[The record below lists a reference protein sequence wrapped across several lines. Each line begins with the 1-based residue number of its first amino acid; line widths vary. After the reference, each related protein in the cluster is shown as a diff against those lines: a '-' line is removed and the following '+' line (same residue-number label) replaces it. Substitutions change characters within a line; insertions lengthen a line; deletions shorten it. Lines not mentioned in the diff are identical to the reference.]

1 MSLSFLRSGVLALG
15 LLPLGG
21 LAPRT
26 TSHPT
31 STTVAAPLQGA
42 KPDPEV
48 IAQFG
53 LFENP
58 ALQQYIAKQ
67 GKQMTAISDRPGDYG
82 FTIVDS
88 PIINAFATPDGHV
101 YFTRGIMAYFN
112 NEAQFTGVLGHELG
126 HITARHGQKQQTR
139 STITSILLGAASMA
153 STRIASIAQPLSS
166 VVGIGLLKYGR
177 DAENE
182 ADGLGVKYSTKIG
195 YDASQMADFFLTLE
209 RTEKAS
215 GGGSTPG
222 FLSTHPNSADRYQR
236 VKGLAAQA
244 KQTTGNR
251 TLTINRD
258 GYLRSIDGLP
268 YGEDP
273 RQGFVESSVFYL
285 PEQKLRLPVPSG
297 WKTQNSAEQ
306 FQMAEPNGKAVVA
319 LISAGS
325 GTLDAAAQA
334 LTKQLS
340 LTSPSSQQTT
350 LNSFPTMVVEGDQAA
365 SSSQSTPAHV
375 RAYLIQ
381 DGKSV
386 YALVGLAPTAS
397 FATYAPQFA
406 DVAQGFQR
414 LTEASKLNRQPEHI
428 RIKTAT
434 GTTTLSAAFAAN
446 GVPASRYEEVAI
458 LNGMQ
463 TTDRLSKGMLYKVV
477 GK

>member
-1 MSLSFLRSGVLALG
+1 MRFSFLRASAAALL
-15 LLPLGG
+15 LLPLV
-21 LAPRT
+21 
-26 TSHPT
+26 S
-31 STTVAAPLQGA
+31 STLPPAARSVAKAPLQGA
-42 KPDPEV
+42 KPDPQV

-53 LFENP
+53 LYENP
-58 ALQQYIAKQ
+58 KLQQYITTK

-88 PIINAFATPDGHV
+88 PVINAFATPDGHV

-126 HITARHGQKQQTR
+126 HITAQHGKKQQTR
-139 STITSILLGAASMA
+139 SIFSSILVGVA
-153 STRIASIAQPLSS
+153 TIASPSLGGRIAQPLSQ
-166 VVGIGLLKYGR
+166 VVGLKYSR
-177 DAENE
+177 NDENE
-182 ADGLGVKYSTKIG
+182 ADGLGVKYSSKIG

-215 GGGSTPG
+215 GAGGTPT

-244 KQTTGNR
+244 KQGLGNR
-251 TLTINRD
+251 SLLVNRD
-258 GYLRSIDGLP
+258 SYLRSIDGLP

-297 WKTQNSAEQ
+297 WKTQNSTDQ
-306 FQMAEPNGKAVVA
+306 FQMAEPSGKALLA
-319 LISAGS
+319 LTAVS
-325 GTLDAAAQA
+325 GGPLEAAAQSVV
-334 LTKQLS
+334 KQLG
-340 LTSPSSQQTT
+340 LTSPSAQPTT
-350 LNSFPTMVVEGDQAA
+350 INGFEALTVEGDQAA
-365 SSSQSTPAHV
+365 QDQQSTPVHV
-375 RAYLIQ
+375 RAYLIK
-381 DGKSV
+381 DATNN
-386 YALVGLAPTAS
+386 YALIGLAPAAL
-397 FATYAPQFA
+397 FGTYEPQFA
-406 DVAQGFQR
+406 SVAQGFQR
-414 LTEASKLNRQPEHI
+414 LTDASKLNRQAERI

-434 GTTTLSAAFAAN
+434 GATTLASALAAS
-446 GVPASRYEEVAI
+446 GVPSSRYEEVAI

>member
-1 MSLSFLRSGVLALG
+1 MALSFFRTGALALA
-15 LLPLGG
+15 LLPLAA

-26 TSHPT
+26 PAQPAAVT
-31 STTVAAPLQGA
+31 APLQGA

-58 ALQQYIAKQ
+58 KLQQYIAKQ

-139 STITSILLGAASMA
+139 STIASILLAGASMA
-153 STRIASIAQPLSS
+153 SSRIASIAQPLSQGAG
-166 VVGIGLLKYGR
+166 VFLLKYSR

-182 ADGLGVKYSTKIG
+182 ADQLGVKYSTKTG
-195 YDASQMADFFLTLE
+195 YDAAQMADFFLTLE

-222 FLSTHPNSADRYQR
+222 FLSSHPNSADRYQR
-236 VKGLAAQA
+236 VKALAAQA
-244 KQTTGNR
+244 KQSVGGR
-251 TLTINRD
+251 ALTVNRD
-258 GYLRSIDGLP
+258 TYLRSIDGLP

-273 RQGFVESSVFYL
+273 RQGFVENSIFYL
-285 PEQKLRLPVPSG
+285 PEQKLRLPIPSG
-297 WKTQNSAEQ
+297 WKTQNSPEQ
-306 FQMAEPNGKAVVA
+306 FQMAEPSGKAIIA
-319 LISAGS
+319 LVPAGT
-325 GTLDAAAQA
+325 GTLDAAAQSLA
-334 LTKQLS
+334 KQLGLS
-340 LTSPSSQQTT
+340 SPNAQQTT
-350 LNSFPTMVVEGDQAA
+350 INSFPAVVVEGDQAA
-365 SSSQSTPAHV
+365 SSQQSTPAHV

-386 YALVGLAPTAS
+386 YGLIGLAPTAS
-397 FATYAPQFA
+397 FGTYAPQFA
-406 DVAQGFQR
+406 SVAQGFQR
-414 LTEASKLNRQPEHI
+414 LTEADKLNRQPEHI
-428 RIKTAT
+428 RVKTAT
-434 GTTTLSAAFAAN
+434 GATTLASALAAN
-446 GVPASRYEEVAI
+446 GVASKRYDEVAI

-463 TTDRLSKGMLYKVV
+463 TTDRLSKGQLYKIVA
-477 GK
+477 K